1 LMKAV
6 DEINTRFGNAFIR
19 SAAAGTNGTKEEWQM
34 RSNNR
39 SPNYTTKW
47 DELPIAR

>member
-1 LMKAV
+1 MKV
-6 DEINTRFGNAFIR
+6 MDEINTRFGNAAIR
-19 SAAAGTNGTKEEWQM
+19 SAASGTQDSKQAWQM

-47 DELPIAR
+47 DELPVAR